1 MAGTQESGRESTGLG
16 QQDDSLSTRDVA
28 AWFVREVLPLE
39 PVLTQYLQR
48 NWHNPCDIV
57 DLRQEIYARVCLSA
71 QKELPQEP
79 QRFILVS
86 ARNLL
91 INRLRDARVI
101 PIETTADLDALNVPA
116 DVPGPDRIAIARD
129 ELRRMQAAL
138 DQLPVRCREA
148 MVLAHVHGL
157 SGHEIAQRMNISP
170 RMVSAHL
177 TNGLRLLANIL
188 HGEEPSEGRAKP

>member
-16 QQDDSLSTRDVA
+16 QQDDLLSTRDVA
-28 AWFVREVLPLE
+28 SWFVREVLPLE

-48 NWHNPCDIV
+48 NWHNPSDIV
-57 DLRQEIYARVCLSA
+57 DLRQEVYARVCTSA
-71 QKELPQEP
+71 QREIPREP
-79 QRFILVS
+79 QRFLLVT

-101 PIETTADLDALNVPA
+101 PIEATGDLDALNVPT

-129 ELRRMQAAL
+129 ELRRMQVAL
-138 DQLPVRCREA
+138 DQLPARCREA
-148 MVLAHVHGL
+148 MVLAHIHGL
-157 SGHEIAQRMNISP
+157 SGHEIAQRMNITS

-177 TNGLRLLANIL
+177 NNGLRLLANIL
-188 HGEEPSEGRAKP
+188 HAEESIEGKAKP

>member
-1 MAGTQESGRESTGLG
+1 MAETQESGRESTGLG
-16 QQDDSLSTRDVA
+16 QQDDPLNARDIA

-48 NWHNPCDIV
+48 NWHNSSDIV

-71 QKELPQEP
+71 QKEIPQEP
-79 QRFILVS
+79 QRFILVT

-101 PIETTADLDALNVPA
+101 PIESTADLDALNIPA
-116 DVPGPDRIAIARD
+116 DFPGPDRIAIARD

-138 DQLPVRCREA
+138 NQLPARCREA
-148 MVLAHVHGL
+148 MVLAHIDGL

-177 TNGLRLLANIL
+177 NNGLRLLANIL
-188 HGEEPSEGRAKP
+188 HGEESSDGKAKP

>member
-1 MAGTQESGRESTGLG
+1 MT
-16 QQDDSLSTRDVA
+16 
-28 AWFVREVLPLE
+28 
-39 PVLTQYLQR
+39 
-48 NWHNPCDIV
+48 
-57 DLRQEIYARVCLSA
+57 
-71 QKELPQEP
+71 
-79 QRFILVS
+79 

-116 DVPGPDRIAIARD
+116 DVPGPDRVAIARD

-138 DQLPVRCREA
+138 NQLPARCREA
-148 MVLAHVHGL
+148 MVFAHIDGL

-177 TNGLRLLANIL
+177 NNGLRLLANIL
-188 HGEEPSEGRAKP
+188 HGEESSEGKAKP